1 MKTGERLRI
10 DRASRGRF
18 VQAYRGTK
26 RSVRGESRFF
36 VHFFS
41 AAAVCIAAAALDAR
55 LLDWAV
61 LLLSITAVIAAEM
74 FHAATFRLCGLLPGR
89 QHRAAREVIDI
100 SQAAVMVVTLGAA
113 LVSILILYHRLRAV
127 LGSG

>member
-1 MKTGERLRI
+1 VKTHETLIRT
-10 DRASRGRF
+10 SRGRLIQ
-18 VQAYRGTK
+18 VYRGTK

-41 AAAVCIAAAALDAR
+41 AVAVCVAALALDAR
-55 LLDWAV
+55 LLDWAI

-89 QHRAAREVIDI
+89 RYRAARDVVDI
-100 SQAAVMVVTLGAA
+100 SQAAVMVVTIGAA
-113 LVSILILYHRLRAV
+113 LVSILILCYRLHVV